1 MKFRVTY
8 EFEGPQGYPV
18 YFELTV
24 ERESEREFLRS
35 ITCDMENI
43 TDWILFAGKRTI
55 MPARRLVSV
64 RWEQA

>member
-8 EFEGPQGYPV
+8 EFEGAQGYPM

-24 ERESEREFLRS
+24 ERESEEEFLKA
-35 ITCDMENI
+35 IAWDMESV
-43 TDWILFAGKRTI
+43 TGWVLFAGRRTI